1 MCGGRKAARSAAAIG
16 ERREIERGEAKRRK
30 QQKLHIE
37 MPQHA
42 VARVGAVGDDELH
55 DEEAHRHEQRGRR
68 KRTGAPLG
76 DERVEHCR
84 AGAGEEHGKDQL
96 QPRHSPAHE
105 PQRRGGQQQKAAQD
119 RSGQRELTVKAEN
132 TAEVRRDHI
141 PRGQPA
147 RRKQEHDRR
156 RGQHGGQVREA
167 AGRQTGRVIIVF
179 QLQKPRGGRGKEKKD
194 RRKTVGG
201 LHTGHRPFR

>member
-1 MCGGRKAARSAAAIG
+1 
-16 ERREIERGEAKRRK
+16 
-30 QQKLHIE
+30 

-42 VARVGAVGDDELH
+42 VARVGAVGNDELH

-76 DERVEHCR
+76 DERVEQRR

-96 QPRHSPAHE
+96 QSRHSPAHE

-119 RSGQRELTVKAEN
+119 RSGQRELTIKAEN
-132 TAEVRRDHI
+132 TAEVRRDRV
-141 PRGQPA
+141 PRGQSA

-156 RGQHGGQVREA
+156 RSQHGGQVREA

-194 RRKTVGG
+194 RRKTIGG